1 MLKTIKQI
9 TEEVFELENIEQKTR
24 KRPYPEARA
33 AYYAVA
39 KETMPRVTYA
49 RIAKFLGNRHHS
61 TAVYGVSALK
71 DTYLRDQEFRILYQ
85 KVMDRAVIEVGN
97 NEGRGLSEVEMLRRE
112 NEELKRK
119 LEKCDCK

>member
-9 TEEVFELENIEQKTR
+9 TEEVFNLPDISKITR

-33 AYYAVA
+33 AFCGGA
-39 KETMPRVTYA
+39 KETMPKVTYA
-49 RIAKFLGNRHHS
+49 RIGNYIGRDHS
-61 TAVYGVSALK
+61 TAIQGIKKLK
-71 DTYLRDQEFRILYQ
+71 DTYILYREFRILYQ

-97 NEGRGLSEVEMLRRE
+97 NEGRGLSEVEILRQE

>member
-1 MLKTIKQI
+1 MLNTIKQI
-9 TEEVFELENIEQKTR
+9 VEEEFNLPDISKRTR

-39 KETMPRVTYA
+39 KEIIPEFSFA
-49 RIAKFLGNRHHS
+49 RIANFMGRDH
-61 TAVYGVSALK
+61 ASAMHGIKKLK
-71 DTYLRDQEFRILYQ
+71 DTYLQDREFRILHQ
-85 KVMDRAVIEVGN
+85 KVMDRAVMEVGN

-119 LEKCDCK
+119 LEQCCKC

>member
-1 MLKTIKQI
+1 MLKIIKNI
-9 TEEVFELENIEQKTR
+9 VEEVFELENIEQKTR

-49 RIAKFLGNRHHS
+49 RIANFIGRDHS
-61 TAVYGVSALK
+61 TAIQGIKKLK
-71 DTYLRDQEFRILYQ
+71 DTYILYREFRIPYQ

-97 NEGRGLSEVEMLRRE
+97 NEGRGLSEVEILRQE

-119 LEKCDCK
+119 LEECDCK